1 MKFRVFGNLSE
12 IGRVSRQFAV
22 DAIMSP
28 LRKYV
33 VYSVIFHV
41 VLIGALSIHMMLPAK
56 PKEAAKTDG
65 AKSAPADGAAA
76 PAAKD
81 GGKESAKSGADKSA
95 VERAGIEK
103 KPAKS
108 AKPGETPKSTAAP
121 TKATGDKDDYYKRQG
136 IDNTPA
142 KQDEIPKNPFDAKDE
157 MKTLNDL
164 K

>member
-12 IGRVSRQFAV
+12 IGRVSKQFAV

-28 LRKYV
+28 LRTYV
-33 VYSVIFHV
+33 VYSIIFHV
-41 VLIGALSIHMMLPAK
+41 VLIGALSIHMMMPAK
-56 PKEAAKTDG
+56 PKDAGKTDAAK
-65 AKSAPADGAAA
+65 AAPAEGAAA
-76 PAAKD
+76 TPAKD
-81 GGKESAKSGADKSA
+81 GGKDAAKSAGKSA

-103 KPAKS
+103 KPAK
-108 AKPGETPKSTAAP
+108 PGETPKSTVAP

-136 IDNTPA
+136 IDNAPA
-142 KQDEIPKNPFDAKDE
+142 KQEEIPKNPFDAKDE

>member
-1 MKFRVFGNLSE
+1 MKFRVFGNLGE
-12 IGRVSRQFAV
+12 IVRVSKQFAH

-28 LRKYV
+28 LRRYV

-41 VLIGALSIHMMLPAK
+41 VLIAGLSVNMMLPAK
-56 PKEAAKTDG
+56 PKEAAKPEA
-65 AKSAPADGAAA
+65 AKSAPAAEGTA

-81 GGKESAKSGADKSA
+81 APRPAGGEKSA

-103 KPAKS
+103 GP
-108 AKPGETPKSTAAP
+108 AKPGATPRATASP
-121 TKATGDKDDYYKRQG
+121 GTATGDKDDYYKRQG
-136 IDNTPA
+136 IDNSPA
-142 KQDEIPKNPFDAKDE
+142 KPNEIPKNPFDAKDE